1 MPSPHAYSYEMI
13 TNAKRELINQIDDH
27 FNSPSIVAYVIFNE
41 SWGVNEIVRDKEEAS
56 EVASLYK
63 LVKNH
68 IKGSRLVISNDG
80 WEHTTSDI
88 ISFHNYEETYDK
100 IYNLYKESIN
110 LINKKDYTK
119 VKANET
125 KLMFATEFEV
135 NQDAPL
141 MLTEFGGIAYDKD
154 KNKGWGYGNSVLNE
168 EEYLKKLSSLM
179 DAIYDLKEIRGY
191 CLTQLTDVEQEVN
204 GLFNFNRKPKAD
216 INKIK
221 ELNAKFH

>member
-1 MPSPHAYSYEMI
+1 
-13 TNAKRELINQIDDH
+13 
-27 FNSPSIVAYVIFNE
+27 
-41 SWGVNEIVRDKEEAS
+41 
-56 EVASLYK
+56 
-63 LVKNH
+63 
-68 IKGSRLVISNDG
+68 
-80 WEHTTSDI
+80 
-88 ISFHNYEETYDK
+88 
-100 IYNLYKESIN
+100 
-110 LINKKDYTK
+110 
-119 VKANET
+119 
-125 KLMFATEFEV
+125 MFATEFEV

-221 ELNAKFH
+221 ELNTKFH